1 MAAGDQPTRRLII
14 IPAHN
19 EERNIAPVL
28 TELKPVAMG
37 ADILVIDDASR
48 DRTAPLA
55 RRMGAKVITLPCN
68 LGYGG
73 AVQTGFKYA
82 VENGYDVVVMMDA
95 DGQHDPAGIPTLLEL
110 VESGRADVALGSRFL
125 GRLEYPISWTRRLG
139 MSIFATIA
147 SWAAKQ
153 RISDPTTGFQAL
165 NASAL
170 RFLARDNY
178 PTDFPDADL
187 LMVLFFAGFRVIEAP
202 VTMRERLSGVSMHS
216 VNLLRPLY
224 YIIKMTLSMF
234 IVILR
239 QRTRSG
245 ARRPDPVEG

>member
-1 MAAGDQPTRRLII
+1 
-14 IPAHN
+14 
-19 EERNIAPVL
+19 
-28 TELKPVAMG
+28 MG

-48 DRTAPLA
+48 DRTAQLA
-55 RRMGAKVITLPCN
+55 LKMGAKVITLPCN

-82 VENGYDVVVMMDA
+82 VENGYDVAVMMDA
-95 DGQHDPAGIPTLLEL
+95 DGQHDPAGIPTLLAL
-110 VESGRADVALGSRFL
+110 VESGGADVALGSRFFGTFWSTPL
-125 GRLEYPISWTRRLG
+125 PGRGGWACPFLPAS
-139 MSIFATIA
+139 S

-216 VNLLRPLY
+216 VNLLRPIY

-245 ARRPDPVEG
+245 ARRPDPLEG

>member
-19 EERNIAPVL
+19 EERNIVPVL

-48 DRTAPLA
+48 DCTAQLA
-55 RRMGAKVITLPCN
+55 RGMGAKVITLPCN

-82 VENGYDVVVMMDA
+82 VENGYDVAVMMDA
-95 DGQHDPAGIPTLLEL
+95 DGQHDPAGIPTLLES

-125 GRLEYPISWTRRLG
+125 GRLEYPIAWSRRLG
-139 MSIFATIA
+139 MAIFASIV

-216 VNLLRPLY
+216 VNLLRPFY